1 MKKYKINSK
10 EEDQQFFFF
19 FWWECEMNKD
29 EDISQKYKR

>member
-10 EEDQQFFFF
+10 ENNQQFFF
-19 FWWECEMNKD
+19 FWWEHEMNKD